1 MNSRSNNSP
10 DHFHVLIM
18 AVYLLLLLIVCCC
31 GMKFSSFHQDYMSIS
46 ATTAIKGIFAIII
59 LLSHLRQYIVLGP
72 GIPDRA
78 FGFTMRYLE
87 QLMVAAYFFYS
98 GFGIAESAKRKEG
111 YVQGFFKKRFLK
123 TLLHFDLAVLL
134 FLLVQ
139 TWLGNHFETRR
150 YILCW
155 IAWEDLG
162 NSAWFIFAI
171 LALYLISY
179 ATLLVKDRFARPQ
192 LFLACSVSALTVGL
206 WLFLFL
212 TKRPAYWWYD
222 TLAVFPAGIWYSL
235 LKERV
240 DKLTIQARIGLAA
253 LLVIG
258 FLLWRHLIGID
269 RYGACAILFILAL
282 TAVTTFVKCDNI
294 VLQWL
299 GKHCF
304 SIYILQRLPM
314 IVLDRTSLGNQ
325 PIVFTAIT
333 LVCALLLAWAFTAM
347 TDRIDKRVFA

>member
-1 MNSRSNNSP
+1 MAIY
-10 DHFHVLIM
+10 LI
-18 AVYLLLLLIVCCC
+18 LLLVVCCC
-31 GMKFSSFHQDYMSIS
+31 GMKFSSFHSDYMSIP

-59 LLSHLRQYIVLGP
+59 LLSHLRQYIILGS

-98 GFGIAESAKRKEG
+98 GFGIAESAKHKEG
-111 YVQGFFKKRFLK
+111 YARGFFKKRFLK

-134 FLLVQ
+134 FLILQ
-139 TWLGNHFETRR
+139 TLLGTHFETRR
-150 YILCW
+150 YIFCW

-179 ATLLVKDRFARPQ
+179 AALLVKDRFSRPD
-192 LFLACSVSALTVGL
+192 LFLAGSVSVLTIGL
-206 WLFLFL
+206 WLFLFFE
-212 TKRPAYWWYD
+212 KRPAYWWYD
-222 TLAVFPAGIWYSL
+222 TLAVFPAGMWYSL
-235 LKERV
+235 LKERG
-240 DKLTIQARIGLAA
+240 DKLSLQARIGLTAS
-253 LLVIG
+253 LVFG
-258 FLLWRHLIGID
+258 FLLWRHFIGID
-269 RYGACAILFILAL
+269 PYGACAILFMLAL
-282 TAVTTFVKCDNI
+282 TAVTTFVKCDNK

-314 IVLDRTSLGNQ
+314 IVLSRTSLGQQ
-325 PIVFTAIT
+325 PVVFTAIT
-333 LVCALLLAWAFTAM
+333 FVCSLLLAWAFTGM